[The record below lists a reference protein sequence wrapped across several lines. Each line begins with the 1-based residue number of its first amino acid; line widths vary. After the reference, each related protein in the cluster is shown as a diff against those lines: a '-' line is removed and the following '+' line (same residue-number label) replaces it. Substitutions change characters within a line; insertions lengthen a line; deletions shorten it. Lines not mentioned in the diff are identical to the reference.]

1 MPKLTFQW
9 NSVPKLTLGAGVH
22 RLVPKLFRAGV
33 TRTEHRLPRSSF
45 KDVDDRLKIVIM
57 TKYFVT
63 KITKASLFFLDCLEQ
78 KCRLWSEQPLILKII
93 F

>member
-63 KITKASLFFLDCLEQ
+63 KITKACDAMGMSCGFFHFPL
-78 KCRLWSEQPLILKII
+78 QPTIELA
-93 F
+93 FSA